1 MKLLKKSKKKQ
12 KLTEDFTPRL
22 VYFFLFVIN
31 SVYL

>member
-22 VYFFLFVIN
+22 VYFFIRN
-31 SVYL
+31 Q

>member
-22 VYFFLFVIN
+22 VYFFFIRN
-31 SVYL
+31 Q

>member
-22 VYFFLFVIN
+22 VYFFICN
-31 SVYL
+31 Q